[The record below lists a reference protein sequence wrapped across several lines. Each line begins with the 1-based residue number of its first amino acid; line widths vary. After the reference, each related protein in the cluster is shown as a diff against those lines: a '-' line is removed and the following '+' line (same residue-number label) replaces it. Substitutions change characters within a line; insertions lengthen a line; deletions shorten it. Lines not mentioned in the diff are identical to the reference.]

1 MAKLTKKR
9 VLDVIS
15 QTCDVQN
22 WDAWNDVDG
31 NAERTKIN
39 HLLAICSIKDCINTI
54 SVFETHFPD
63 GVAEVVEECK
73 KKYEQFRQQFIKTYP
88 DDFVSYSLTLDLSPI
103 GAEKYNP
110 KKDPAEEVKKFCGES
125 KKDKTADDEI
135 VAKTSEYANKTLRE
149 LRKLCRERDITIPS
163 GAAEEDLIALLEES
177 DESGDQ
183 SVDNDDSNE
192 EESETDSDENASD
205 SKEEEESEEEEP
217 EDGESLSYDEME
229 ISELRA
235 ECKKRGIE
243 FSKNTKAHVLI
254 DLLTEDDKKSEEAED
269 AKESDAEVD
278 ELDEVLDEEFVDE
291 EIEAAAKD
299 EEESKSAKSK
309 RNKK

>member
-9 VLDVIS
+9 VLDVVS

-31 NAERTKIN
+31 DAERTKIN
-39 HLLAICSIKDCINTI
+39 HLLAICSVKDCINTV
-54 SVFETHFPD
+54 SVFETHYPD
-63 GVAEVVEECK
+63 GVAEVIEECK
-73 KKYEQFRQQFIKTYP
+73 KKYEQFRQQFIKVYP
-88 DDFVSYSLTLDLSPI
+88 EDFVSYSLTLDLSPI

-110 KKDPAEEVKKFCGES
+110 KKDPAEEVKKFCGELNEDES
-125 KKDKTADDEI
+125 VDDEV
-135 VAKTSEYANKTLRE
+135 VAKTSEYADKTLRE
-149 LRKLCRERDITIPS
+149 LRKLCRERNITIPS
-163 GAAEEDLIALLEES
+163 GAAAEDLIALLEEF
-177 DESGDQ
+177 DESGD
-183 SVDNDDSNE
+183 NDSGSDVE
-192 EESETDSDENASD
+192 EEQ
-205 SKEEEESEEEEP
+205 EEEQNDSSESES
-217 EDGESLSYDEME
+217 EDESENVLSYDEME

-254 DLLTEDDKKSEEAED
+254 DLLTEDDKKCESTED
-269 AKESDAEVD
+269 AEESGEEVD
-278 ELDEVLDEEFVDE
+278 ELDEILDEEFVDE

-299 EEESKSAKSK
+299 EEESMSAKSK

>member
-9 VLDVIS
+9 VLEVIS

-22 WDAWNDVDG
+22 WDAWNDVGGD
-31 NAERTKIN
+31 AERTKIN
-39 HLLAICSIKDCINTI
+39 HLLAICSVKDCINTM
-54 SVFETHFPD
+54 SVFETHYPD
-63 GVAEVVEECK
+63 GVAEVIEECK
-73 KKYEQFRQQFIKTYP
+73 KKYEQFRQQFIKVYP
-88 DDFVSYSLTLDLSPI
+88 EDFVSYSLTLDLSPI

-110 KKDPAEEVKKFCGES
+110 KKDPAEEVKKFCGELN
-125 KKDKTADDEI
+125 KDESVDDE
-135 VAKTSEYANKTLRE
+135 VVTKMSEYADKTLRE

-163 GAAEEDLIALLEES
+163 GATAEDLIALLEEF
-177 DESGDQ
+177 DESEDNDSGSDVEEEHEEEEQ
-183 SVDNDDSNE
+183 NDDSSESDDE
-192 EESETDSDENASD
+192 EKSADV
-205 SKEEEESEEEEP
+205 
-217 EDGESLSYDEME
+217 LSYDEME

-254 DLLTEDDKKSEEAED
+254 DLLTEDDKKSESTED
-269 AKESDAEVD
+269 TEESEEEVD
-278 ELDEVLDEEFVDE
+278 ELDEILDEEFVDE

>member
-22 WDAWNDVDG
+22 WDAWNDVSGD
-31 NAERTKIN
+31 AERTKIN
-39 HLLAICSIKDCINTI
+39 HLLAICSVKDCINMV
-54 SVFETHFPD
+54 SVFETHYPD
-63 GVAEVVEECK
+63 GVAEVIEECK
-73 KKYEQFRQQFIKTYP
+73 NKYEQFRQQFIKVYP

-110 KKDPAEEVKKFCGES
+110 KKDPAEEVKKFCGELN
-125 KKDKTADDEI
+125 KDESVEDE
-135 VAKTSEYANKTLRE
+135 VTAKTSEYADKTLRE

-163 GAAEEDLIALLEES
+163 AATADDLIALLEES
-177 DESGDQ
+177 DESGDNDSGSNVEEEQEEKNQ
-183 SVDNDDSNE
+183 SNESSESEDE
-192 EESETDSDENASD
+192 EESEDV
-205 SKEEEESEEEEP
+205 
-217 EDGESLSYDEME
+217 LSYDEME
-229 ISELRA
+229 INELRT

-254 DLLTEDDKKSEEAED
+254 DLLTEDDKKSESTED
-269 AKESDAEVD
+269 VEESNEEVD
-278 ELDEVLDEEFVDE
+278 ELDEILDEEFVDE
-291 EIEAAAKD
+291 EIEAASKD